1 MTSTKQIVGIVVAVV
16 VVMII
21 AFALTTMQQDRS
33 AKAAQCA
40 QMLGQINQE
49 KGSWWARNFDTNQI
63 NQQIDQYNGM
73 CGSGLTNYAG
83 Q

>member
-1 MTSTKQIVGIVVAVV
+1 MTSTKQIVGLVVAVV

-21 AFALTTMQQDRS
+21 AFALTTIQQDRS

-49 KGSWWARNFDTNQI
+49 KSSWWARNFDTNQI
-63 NQQIDQYNGM
+63 NQQVDQYNSM
-73 CGSGLTNYAG
+73 CGSGPTNYAG

>member
-1 MTSTKQIVGIVVAVV
+1 MSSTKLIASIVVAVV

-21 AFALTTMQQDRS
+21 AFALTTIQQNRS

-49 KGSWWARNFDTNQI
+49 KSSWWARNFDTNQI
-63 NQQIDQYNGM
+63 NQQVDQYNGM
-73 CGSGLTNYAG
+73 CGSGPTDYAV

>member
-1 MTSTKQIVGIVVAVV
+1 MISTKLIVSIVVAVV

-21 AFALTTMQQDRS
+21 AFALTTIQQDRS
-33 AKAAQCA
+33 AKAAQCS

-49 KGSWWARNFDTNQI
+49 KSSWWARNFDTNQI
-63 NQQIDQYNGM
+63 NQQVDQYNGL
-73 CGSGLTNYAG
+73 CGSGPTNYAG